1 MSLLIQQD
9 IPELPDREI
18 WEAPR
23 RLTRDEARDHVGSA
37 RDRNPKGRW
46 DAGEEDDQ

>member
-1 MSLLIQQD
+1 MTTDSED
-9 IPELPDREI
+9 DMPELPDREI

-23 RLTRDEARDHVGSA
+23 RLSLEEARAQIGGPREPHPRS
-37 RDRNPKGRW
+37 RW

>member
-1 MSLLIQQD
+1 MTSNSEDD

-23 RLTRDEARDHVGSA
+23 RLNMDEARAEIGGA
-37 RDRNPKGRW
+37 RERNPRDRW
-46 DAGEEDDQ
+46 DAGEEDNQ